1 MNRGRQGGF
10 TIIELAI
17 VIVIIGI
24 LAALLLP
31 AITGAVR
38 RAREASVNAEINLLA
53 QALANFKAQYGDYP
67 PSRVL
72 LVENGDYS
80 AVASTAA
87 LTPPLVAVPGTPDIT
102 LGQLAQRSLTSLRK
116 FWPRATLSTSGPV
129 WPAGSA
135 VFYDFNG
142 NGQMDLPSVG
152 YVLDGRE
159 CLTFFLG
166 GITVPPNPAAAGT
179 GSAPFGM
186 TGFNNN
192 RSNPFLSTNMKGG
205 NNRAAPL
212 FEFQAS
218 RLQLLPEKQIGSPL
232 YTGIPAYFDPNSSSA
247 NPSFYAYFSAYGGPY
262 DPNDVNAVDPSNL
275 TATETSDS
283 TGTPISLAFKLPFLA
298 AGFSAS
304 PPPNPYTVSL
314 TYTDPNSQL
323 TPPLVASVV
332 YHRPQSFQII
342 SPGADALY
350 GPGGVFSPNA
360 ATILPVVVSTP
371 SGPPVPDPNYKPP
384 GDPSIRIREND
395 NLTNFQNGRLQ

>member
-1 MNRGRQGGF
+1 M
-10 TIIELAI
+10 
-17 VIVIIGI
+17 
-24 LAALLLP
+24 
-31 AITGAVR
+31 
-38 RAREASVNAEINLLA
+38 
-53 QALANFKAQYGDYP
+53 ANFKAQYGDYP
-67 PSRVL
+67 PSRVYL
-72 LVENGDYS
+72 SENGDYS
-80 AVASTAA
+80 AIASTMPVPAA
-87 LTPPLVAVPGTPDIT
+87 IPVPDIT
-102 LGQLAQRSLTSLRK
+102 LGQLVQRSLSSLRK

-135 VFYDFNG
+135 IFYDFNG
-142 NGQMDLPSVG
+142 NNTMDPP
-152 YVLDGRE
+152 YILDGRE

-166 GITVPPNPAAAGT
+166 GITVPPTPAAIGT

-186 TGFNNN
+186 TGFNSN

-232 YTGIPAYFDPNSSSA
+232 YTGIPAYFDPNSSSS

-298 AGFSAS
+298 AGFSPS

-314 TYTDPNSQL
+314 TNLDPNN
-323 TPPLVASVV
+323 TVTGVVATVV
-332 YHRPQSFQII
+332 YHRPQSFQVI

-350 GPGGVFSPNA
+350 GPGGVFTPNG
-360 ATILPVVVSTP
+360 ATVLPVVVSTP
-371 SGPPVPDPNYKPP
+371 QGPVPDANYKPP
-384 GDPSIRIREND
+384 GDPSIRLREND